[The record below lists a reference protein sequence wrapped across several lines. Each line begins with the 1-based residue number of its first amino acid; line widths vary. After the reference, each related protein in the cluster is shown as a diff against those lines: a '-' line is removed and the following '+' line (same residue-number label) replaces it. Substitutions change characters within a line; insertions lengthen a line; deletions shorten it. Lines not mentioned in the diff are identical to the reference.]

1 MKIKKIV
8 VSQPEPQGV
17 RSPYSDVAQ
26 KHGVKIDFCK
36 FIRVDGL
43 SSNEF
48 RKQKI
53 DILQHTAVIFS
64 TQSGVDHFFRLCSET
79 RVSVPDTMKY
89 FCPSE
94 AISLYLQKYIQ
105 FRKRKIFSS
114 PDNTFA
120 SLMEQCI
127 KRHRDENFLVV
138 LPEGHKADI
147 PRALDKAK
155 IKYTKAILYKTVS
168 SDLSD
173 LKLSDYDMVIF
184 FSPNGIKSLFDNWP
198 NYEQGDMAIG
208 AFGTTTAKAVR
219 DAGLRL
225 DVAAPTPKCPSMPQA
240 LDMFLTSLRR
250 GQGDINIEDLKGLSR
265 ATKSSSVA
273 AKDSK
278 STSGKTVSKSDSK
291 KSAPAKATVT
301 KKTATKLAAA
311 KATAKPAA
319 KADAKKV
326 VGKTAAS
333 KATVTK
339 KASTKPAVTK
349 ATAKPAAKADA
360 KKVAAKTAASKATAT
375 KKASTKPA
383 AAKATAKPAAKAD
396 TKKVVAKTA
405 ASKATV
411 TKKASTK
418 LAAAKATAKPAAKAD
433 AKKVAAKTA
442 ASKAT
447 ATKKTST
454 KPAAAK
460 AAAKPAAK
468 ADAKKVAAKTAASK
482 ATATKK
488 ASTKP
493 AAAKA
498 TVNAKKVAAKTTAS
512 RGTANVDKKVGAA
525 KK

>member
-1 MKIKKIV
+1 M
-8 VSQPEPQGV
+8 

-291 KSAPAKATVT
+291 KSAPAKAT
-301 KKTATKLAAA
+301 A
-311 KATAKPAA
+311 
-319 KADAKKV
+319 
-326 VGKTAAS
+326 
-333 KATVTK
+333 
-339 KASTKPAVTK
+339 
-349 ATAKPAAKADA
+349 
-360 KKVAAKTAASKATAT
+360 
-375 KKASTKPA
+375 
-383 AAKATAKPAAKAD
+383 
-396 TKKVVAKTA
+396 
-405 ASKATV
+405 

-442 ASKAT
+442 TSKAT
-447 ATKKTST
+447 ATKKATT
-454 KPAAAK
+454 KPAATK
-460 AAAKPAAK
+460 ATAKPAAK
-468 ADAKKVAAKTAASK
+468 ADAKKVAAKTVTSKATATKKASIKPAAAKATAKPTAKADTKKVAAIKATATKKASTKPAAAKATAKPAVKADAKKVAAKTDASK

>member
-1 MKIKKIV
+1 M
-8 VSQPEPQGV
+8 

-291 KSAPAKATVT
+291 KSAPAKATAT
-301 KKTATKLAAA
+301 KKASTKLAAA
-311 KATAKPAA
+311 KAT
-319 KADAKKV
+319 
-326 VGKTAAS
+326 
-333 KATVTK
+333 
-339 KASTKPAVTK
+339 TKPT
-349 ATAKPAAKADA
+349 AKADA

-383 AAKATAKPAAKAD
+383 AT
-396 TKKVVAKTA
+396 
-405 ASKATV
+405 
-411 TKKASTK
+411 
-418 LAAAKATAKPAAKAD
+418 KATAKPAAKAD
-433 AKKVAAKTA
+433 AKKVAVKTA

-447 ATKKTST
+447 ATKKATT

-460 AAAKPAAK
+460 ATAKSAVK
-468 ADAKKVAAKTAASK
+468 ADAKKVAAKTATSKATATKKASIKPAAAKATAKPTAKAVAKKVTAKTAASK